1 MIDNTTGISYINYM
15 GGGTIPCNQLTRK
28 LWSWCVERNLW
39 ITATHIPRKLNV
51 LPDNE
56 SRYTFYATEWKLDPA
71 VFKTVSAFW
80 GKPSINL
87 SASRLNFQ
95 LRPFVSRKP
104 DPQAFAIDALS
115 ISWTENNFYAFPPF
129 VLTNRVL
136 QKTEQDQSHGVIIV
150 PVWTTQLWFLRL
162 LWMLVDHPFLLPCYP
177 QLLTLSR
184 NLHLRH
190 PLHNKL
196 KLVECTLS
204 RIQCEQ
210 EEFRRKLQLL
220 F

>member
-1 MIDNTTGISYINYM
+1 MIDNTTGISYINYI

-28 LWSWCVERNLW
+28 LWLWCVERNLW
-39 ITATHIPRKLNV
+39 ITATHIPGKLNV

-56 SRYTFYATEWKLDPA
+56 SRHTFYDTEWKLDPA

-80 GKPSINL
+80 GKPFINL
-87 SASRLNFQ
+87 SSSRLNFQ

-115 ISWTENNFYAFPPF
+115 ISWTEHNFYAFPPF

-150 PVWTTQLWFLRL
+150 PVWTTQLWFPRL
-162 LWMLVDHPFLLPCYP
+162 L
-177 QLLTLSR
+177 
-184 NLHLRH
+184 
-190 PLHNKL
+190 
-196 KLVECTLS
+196 
-204 RIQCEQ
+204 
-210 EEFRRKLQLL
+210 
-220 F
+220 